1 MPNIGQALK
10 AEIIRISRREIKSS
24 VTSVHQSNVVLR
36 KSVVDLRKRIATLE
50 SENKRLLKSSII
62 IEEKNVKAPSKVSK
76 NVRITSSGIRKL
88 RSKLGLSQ
96 EAFGK
101 LLGVST
107 QGIYTMEHKVGRLK
121 LRTKTFLN
129 FLSVREMGKREA
141 LKRLEGLGKK
151 S

>member
-1 MPNIGQALK
+1 MPNIAQALK
-10 AEIIRISRREIKSS
+10 AEIVRISRREIKSS
-24 VTSVHQSNVVLR
+24 VASVHQSNLVLR

-62 IEEKNVKAPSKVSK
+62 EEKNVKAPSEVSK

-88 RSKLGLSQ
+88 RSKVGLSQ
-96 EAFGK
+96 EVFGK

-107 QGIYTMEHKVGRLK
+107 QGIYSMEHKTGRLK
-121 LRTKTFLN
+121 LRTKTLLN

-141 LKRLEGLGKK
+141 LKRLEGLGIK